1 MDVLT
6 IFFTICKFWLLSDL
20 VAKLNK
26 NCYLPLISFQSSQLR
41 CTVSLS
47 SFEKNQVSAIYCQI
61 KTFTHYLPSGIRTV
75 DRHVFGKGASFII
88 IWRELTI
95 QQWDIKDTTGKNP
108 LALNPLARLI
118 SWPFVSII
126 PHILNTSS
134 SVINPP

>member
-1 MDVLT
+1 MKNPFLLKS
-6 IFFTICKFWLLSDL
+6 FFI
-20 VAKLNK
+20 
-26 NCYLPLISFQSSQLR
+26 
-41 CTVSLS
+41 
-47 SFEKNQVSAIYCQI
+47 QI
-61 KTFTHYLPSGIRTV
+61 KTFTLYLPSGIKTV
-75 DRHVFGKGASFII
+75 VRQVFGKGASFIM

>member
-1 MDVLT
+1 MT
-6 IFFTICKFWLLSDL
+6 
-20 VAKLNK
+20 
-26 NCYLPLISFQSSQLR
+26 
-41 CTVSLS
+41 
-47 SFEKNQVSAIYCQI
+47 NQVSAIYCQT
-61 KTFTHYLPSGIRTV
+61 KTFTHYLPSGIKTV
-75 DRHVFGKGASFII
+75 DRHVFGKGASFIM

-118 SWPFVSII
+118 SWPFVSIM